1 MMKLFADDT
10 ELYRTFHPDPTSA
23 LTALRTV
30 EEFCR
35 DVTAWM
41 TANKLKLND
50 KNFFFFFKR

>member
-1 MMKLFADDT
+1 MKLFADDT
-10 ELYRTFHPDPTSA
+10 ELYSTFHTDPTSA

-50 KNFFFFFKR
+50 KKNFFLKR

>member
-1 MMKLFADDT
+1 MKLFADDT

-50 KNFFFFFKR
+50 KNIIFFKKR